1 MKKHEAERASPG
13 TGEARRVGKGFSS
26 TCSSRAYPECFSA
39 RALARGVAAGL
50 LVETLALPEASPS
63 PWLELGREVPPSS
76 QRPDLGIFTSFG
88 IVTSF
93 GIFASFAT
101 ATLGGP
107 PTSFGPGK
115 CAKVNFAF
123 TSSLESSS
131 ASRRAGLGMAS
142 VPSPRPR
149 RDVVPGRD
157 VELGCAV
164 TTG

>member
-1 MKKHEAERASPG
+1 MEQGGAVKKHEAERASPG

-26 TCSSRAYPECFSA
+26 PECFSC
-39 RALARGVAAGL
+39 RASARGVAAGL
-50 LVETLALPEASPS
+50 LVETLALPEALPS
-63 PWLELGREVPPSS
+63 PWLELGREVPPFS
-76 QRPDLGIFTSFG
+76 QRPDFGIFKSFG

-142 VPSPRPR
+142 VPSPRHR